1 MQQQEVRNIDIEI
14 EQAKKCISLR
24 DALVR
29 LEKNRDFK
37 KVVSEGFLK
46 DFALNTIAV
55 RGRPE
60 FRNSEVLM
68 ESNTRKLDA
77 MGELHEYFRN
87 VMSNGAMME
96 STLAEAQDLRNEVAM
111 EE

>member
-1 MQQQEVRNIDIEI
+1 MQHEVRNIDIEI
-14 EQAKKCISLR
+14 EQAKKSIALR

-29 LEKNRDFK
+29 LEKNRDFR
-37 KVVSEGFLK
+37 KVVTEGFLK
-46 DFALNTIAV
+46 EFALNTIAV

-60 FRNSEVLM
+60 FRNSEALM

-87 VMSNGAMME
+87 VKSNGLMME
-96 STLAEAQDLRNEVAM
+96 SALSEAQELRDEVAM